1 MSAPDRQLGPLKRRD
16 GEPLFD
22 EPWQAQALAMA
33 DSLIRQGAFSA
44 EAWAET
50 LGAAIREAESAGA
63 PDDAQSY
70 YCVVL
75 SALETLLDRGG
86 TAGREE
92 VEARRQEWER
102 AYRNTPHGQPVLLSA
117 GHETTDR

>member
-1 MSAPDRQLGPLKRRD
+1 MSEPDRRLGPLRRRD

-33 DSLIRQGAFSA
+33 DSLIRQGAISA

-50 LGAAIREAESAGA
+50 LGAEIGEAEKAGA
-63 PDDAQSY
+63 PDNAESY
-70 YCVVL
+70 YRAVL

-86 TAGREE
+86 AAGREE

-117 GHETTDR
+117 GRETSER